1 MSKAV
6 FAMMAAG
13 TAVSAYSAYQQGKM
27 QRDLNEYNAK
37 IAENN
42 KVLADQQHAIDFKE
56 HQKRY

>member
-6 FAMMAAG
+6 FALMAAG

-42 KVLADQQHAIDFKE
+42 KILADRQYEKDHK
-56 HQKRY
+56 

>member
-13 TAVSAYSAYQQGKM
+13 TVVSAYSSYQQGKM

-37 IAENN
+37 IEALE
-42 KVLADQQHAIDFKE
+42 KKS
-56 HQKRY
+56 